1 MSEKITMPKLGLTM
15 TEGTVSE
22 WKVSPGEK
30 VKKGDIILTVATD
43 KLTYEV
49 EAPRDGV
56 ILDIVVKAGET
67 VPVGSVLAFIGDEGE
82 QPPSPQGKIET
93 KEPKMQAPA
102 PGETPAVE
110 KEKKEE
116 ILSGPVSD
124 KVSPLAKKWA
134 AVFGID
140 PAKLSGSG
148 QKGRVVKD
156 DVMKAAARF
165 RATPLARRLAREGG
179 AEIEEIPGSGPGGRT
194 VAADVKAYLERA
206 KNRKTKASPVAMKMA
221 DEMGIDLE
229 SIPAVGRI
237 MKEDVIAAAGGAG
250 LKEHPAAEETP
261 RQETEQKR
269 LPLTRMRKIIA
280 ERMSYSAST
289 IPSVFFNIETDF
301 SEFMKIR
308 GILNES
314 LARKGVRLSF
324 NDIMMKI
331 CARVLEEMPMANA
344 SYDAEAGEYIL
355 HDDVNIGLAVSVD
368 GGLLVPN
375 VKSVQKKTLEEI
387 SLESAELVEKARKG
401 ALLPEDMEGGTFTI
415 TNLGMFGIHDFIPII
430 NPPEACILAVNAVVD
445 KPVVRD
451 GEVVIRPMSM
461 IGLSAD
467 HRILDGADAARF
479 LARIRELVENPCM
492 LLL

>member
-1 MSEKITMPKLGLTM
+1 MPKLGLTM
-15 TEGTVSE
+15 TEGAVSE
-22 WKVSPGEK
+22 WKVSPGDK
-30 VKKGDIILTVATD
+30 VEKGDIILTVATD

-49 EAPRDGV
+49 ESPRDGV
-56 ILDIVVKAGET
+56 ILDIVVQAGET

-82 QPPSPQGKIET
+82 KPPVLQGITET
-93 KEPKMQAPA
+93 KEQKTQAPA
-102 PGETPAVE
+102 PGKIPAGE
-110 KEKKEE
+110 KERKEE
-116 ILSGPVSD
+116 SLSGPASK
-124 KVSPLAKKWA
+124 KVSPLAEKWA

-140 PAKLSGSG
+140 ATKLSGSG
-148 QKGRVVKD
+148 PEGQIVKE

-165 RATPLARRLAREGG
+165 RATPLARKLAREGG
-179 AEIEEIPGSGPGGRT
+179 IGIEKIPGSGPGGRT
-194 VAADVKAYLERA
+194 VAADVKEYLERA
-206 KNRKTKASPVAMKMA
+206 KTRKTKVSPVALKMA
-221 DEMGIDLE
+221 EALGVDLQ
-229 SIPAVGRI
+229 SISATGRI
-237 MKEDVIAAAGGAG
+237 MKEDVIAAAGRAG
-250 LKEHPAAEETP
+250 PTEFPAAKEAP
-261 RQETEQKR
+261 GTEKEGKR
-269 LPLTRMRKIIA
+269 FPLTRMRKVIA

-289 IPSVFFNIETDF
+289 IPSVFFSVEADF
-301 SEFMKIR
+301 SEFIKIR

-355 HDDVNIGLAVSVD
+355 HEDVNIGLAVSVE

-375 VKSVQKKTLEEI
+375 VKGVHKKTLEEI
-387 SLESAELVEKARKG
+387 SHESAELVEKARKG

-430 NPPEACILAVNAVVD
+430 NPPEACILAVNAVVE
-445 KPVVRD
+445 KPVIRD
-451 GEVVIRPMSM
+451 GEVVLRPISV

-479 LARIRELVENPCM
+479 LARIRELAENPCM

>member
-1 MSEKITMPKLGLTM
+1 MPKLGLTM
-15 TEGTVSE
+15 TEGAVSE

-30 VKKGDIILTVATD
+30 VEKGDIILTVATD

-56 ILDIVVKAGET
+56 ILEIVVKAGET

-82 QPPSPQGKIET
+82 QPPPPQEIIET
-93 KEPKMQAPA
+93 KEPKTQAPA
-102 PGETPAVE
+102 LGKTPAGE
-110 KEKKEE
+110 KERKEE
-116 ILSGPVSD
+116 SLPGPASD
-124 KVSPLAKKWA
+124 SVSPLAKKWA

-148 QKGRVVKD
+148 PGGRVVKD

-165 RATPLARRLAREGG
+165 RATPLARKLAGEGG
-179 AEIEEIPGSGPGGRT
+179 AGIEEIPGSGPGGRT
-194 VAADVKAYLERA
+194 VAADVKEYLERS
-206 KNRKTKASPVAMKMA
+206 KNRKTKASPVALKMA
-221 DEMGIDLE
+221 EELGVDLE
-229 SIPAVGRI
+229 SISAEGRRI
-237 MKEDVIAAAGGAG
+237 MKEDVISAAGRAG
-250 LKEHPAAEETP
+250 RMEFPAAKEAP
-261 RQETEQKR
+261 GTEKKGKR
-269 LPLTRMRKIIA
+269 LPLTRMRKVIA

-289 IPSVFFNIETDF
+289 IPSVFFNVEADF
-301 SEFMKIR
+301 SEFMKTR
-308 GILNES
+308 GILNEA
-314 LARKGVRLSF
+314 LAKKGVRLSF

-355 HDDVNIGLAVSVD
+355 HDEVNIGLAVSVE

-387 SLESAELVEKARKG
+387 SRESAELVEKARNG

-430 NPPEACILAVNAVVD
+430 NPPEACILAVNAVIE

-451 GEVVIRPMSM
+451 GEVVVRPISM